1 MGIKKEKQRSTCNRI
16 SSICRKHLPVLS
28 SFMTYHRVCNQ
39 IDTTGATSGAGTT
52 YPSRAP
58 ECTLILYINKDEII
72 ADYINRTNFKWFLEE
87 FEYTKCIV
95 RIRNL

>member
-1 MGIKKEKQRSTCNRI
+1 MVKSQIYNYVLNIDCFAIVFNIKQLSVEMSTFITCNMI

-39 IDTTGATSGAGTT
+39 IDTTGATSGAGMT

-58 ECTLILYINKDEII
+58 EFTLILVGFVLLD
-72 ADYINRTNFKWFLEE
+72 
-87 FEYTKCIV
+87 V
-95 RIRNL
+95 

>member
-1 MGIKKEKQRSTCNRI
+1 MVKSQIYNYVLNIDCFAIVFNIKQLSVEMSTFTMCNMI

-28 SFMTYHRVCNQ
+28 SFMTYHRICNQ

-58 ECTLILYINKDEII
+58 EFTLILMGFVLLD
-72 ADYINRTNFKWFLEE
+72 L
-87 FEYTKCIV
+87 
-95 RIRNL
+95 